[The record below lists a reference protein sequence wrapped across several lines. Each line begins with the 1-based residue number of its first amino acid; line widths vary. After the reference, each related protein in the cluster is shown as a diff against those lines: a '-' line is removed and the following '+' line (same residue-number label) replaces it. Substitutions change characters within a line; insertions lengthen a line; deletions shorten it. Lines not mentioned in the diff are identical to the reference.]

1 MSDLLTAGSRR
12 AAMSTIERLAE
23 QAKCVHTEHC
33 CATHGCKY
41 GDDSC
46 PAEKSGEGK
55 AMKTDIEYAALVMGE
70 RVIHDCNE
78 LGARITGQEDEWNP
92 LHDDGD
98 SRRLEIACLNWI
110 GRVIECPKSVT
121 LAYVEFTG
129 FVCGAIDIQ
138 PEQYRA
144 AVFALAVA
152 IGKVME
158 GNNNAD

>member
-1 MSDLLTAGSRR
+1 MSEQLYDAKAER
-12 AAMSTIERLAE
+12 AAIEYIHGQQVRL
-23 QAKCVHTEHC
+23 H
-33 CATHGCKY
+33 
-41 GDDSC
+41 
-46 PAEKSGEGK
+46 GEGK

-70 RVIHDCNE
+70 RVIHDCNDR
-78 LGARITGQEDEWNP
+78 GARITGQEDEWNS

-121 LAYVEFTG
+121 LAYAEFTG
-129 FVCGAIDIQ
+129 FICGAIGIQ

-144 AVFALAVA
+144 AVFTLAVA

-158 GNNNAD
+158 GNDNAGCSQSEESNK